1 MLCVPQ
7 SEAVATALLVPMS
20 NTQEAKPKESR
31 VELSLENEIKIKTQ
45 KLWPPRKVSSDF
57 RWRLL
62 GRQQA
67 VGSGKREQAAPL
79 EATAAMRLCLNLDGH
94 VGDSF

>member
-31 VELSLENEIKIKTQ
+31 AELSLENETKIKTQ

-67 VGSGKREQAAPL
+67 VGSGQRAPGAGCSSGGYSSN
-79 EATAAMRLCLNLDGH
+79 EALSKFGRSCR
-94 VGDSF
+94 